1 MGREVARDPAEQG
14 GSPVASDPAMIGA
27 MADPHPPAFASYAD
41 FAHLRFDRPSP
52 GVLLITIDRPE
63 VLNAANERL
72 HREFSEIWG
81 VVDADDSVA
90 ASVITGAGRA
100 FSAGGDLAMV
110 ERMTLDHGAVIE
122 QWRDAKAVVESM
134 LASVKPVVSAI
145 NGVAVG
151 AGLAVALLADVS
163 VMADSARLSDGH
175 ARLGVAAGDHAAIL
189 WPLLCGMA
197 KAKYY
202 LLTADFIDGPE
213 AERIGLVTKCVPEE
227 EVVHEALAIAE
238 GLARGSRTAV
248 QWTKRVLNQWM
259 VTTSPVFG
267 ESLALEML
275 GFLGPDASEGLA
287 AVRERRP
294 PDFPSARPP
303 R

>member
-1 MGREVARDPAEQG
+1 
-14 GSPVASDPAMIGA
+14 MIGT
-27 MADPHPPAFASYAD
+27 MADARTLRPFSSYSD
-41 FAHLRFDRPSP
+41 FDHLRFTRPQD

-72 HREFSEIWG
+72 HREFSEIWP
-81 VVDADDSVA
+81 VVDADESVS

-110 ERMTLDHGAVIE
+110 ERMTTDQAAVVE
-122 QWRDAKAVVESM
+122 QWRDAKAVVDSM
-134 LASVKPVVSAI
+134 LASVKPIVSAI

-163 VMADSARLSDGH
+163 VMARSARLSDGH

-202 LLTADFIDGPE
+202 LMTADFIEGPE
-213 AERIGLVTKCVPEE
+213 AERIGLVTKCLPDG
-227 EVVHEALAIAE
+227 EVVDEALAIAAR
-238 GLARGSRTAV
+238 LAGGSRTAV
-248 QWTKRVLNQWM
+248 QWTKRALNQWM
-259 VTTSPVFG
+259 VSNSAVFG

-275 GFLGPDASEGLA
+275 GFLGPDAVEGLA
-287 AVRERRP
+287 AVKERRA
-294 PDFPSARPP
+294 PDFPSTHAEGR
-303 R
+303 